1 MYSSLLCR
9 PPIAGLFCGV
19 VGVDDVAL
27 LDDTKGR
34 PLPALKP
41 LVPSGP
47 CECYSTEHTCADF
60 VVVLF
65 S

>member
-1 MYSSLLCR
+1 MYSSVLCS

-19 VGVDDVAL
+19 VGVDDVVVV
-27 LDDTKGR
+27 DTKGR

-47 CECYSTEHTCADF
+47 YECYSSIAVYLF
-60 VVVLF
+60 VGK
-65 S
+65 SC